1 MPGFIGVP
9 ELIVLAIVLLLIF
22 GPKRLPEIGKSMG
35 KGMREFKES
44 VSGMTGADETP
55 AATTPELPAARP
67 TADPHA

>member
-1 MPGFIGVP
+1 
-9 ELIVLAIVLLLIF
+9 
-22 GPKRLPEIGKSMG
+22 
-35 KGMREFKES
+35 MREFKES